1 MTEQNKT
8 RRQKLEEFLTKNP
21 NDAFSRYGIALECVK
36 EGDLAAAEA
45 HFRTLIETN
54 PEYVPGYQMYAQ
66 TLAQNE
72 RSDDAKAILAQG
84 IAAAIRQGNQHAR
97 SEMEGLLSEL
107 S

>member
-21 NDAFSRYGIALECVK
+21 NDAFSRYGVALECVK

-72 RSDDAKAILAQG
+72 RSDDAKAVLAQG

>member
-1 MTEQNKT
+1 MTDKS
-8 RRQKLEEFLTKNP
+8 RRQKLEEFLAKNP

-36 EGDLAAAEA
+36 EGNLAAAET
-45 HFRTLIETN
+45 HFLKLIESN
-54 PEYVPGYQMYAQ
+54 PDYVPGYQMYAQ

-72 RSDDAKAILAQG
+72 RAGDAKAILEKG

-107 S
+107 P